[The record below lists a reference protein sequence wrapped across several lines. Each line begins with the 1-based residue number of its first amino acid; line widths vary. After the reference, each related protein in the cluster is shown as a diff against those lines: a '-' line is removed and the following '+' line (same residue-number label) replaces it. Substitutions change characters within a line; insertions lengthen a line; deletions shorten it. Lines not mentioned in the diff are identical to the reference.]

1 MQSLL
6 DDYGL
11 ADVSKAAE
19 AVKQAVE
26 QGQFLKATELWS
38 MTESAVE
45 RVCTT
50 LHDLEKML
58 AGYLM
63 YCLILNCFMEVVFHR
78 GKQGK
83 QCLSSKI
90 YQQTLI

>member
-11 ADVSKAAE
+11 ADVSKAAK

-38 MTESAVE
+38 LTESAVE
-45 RVCTT
+45 QVCTT
-50 LHDLEKML
+50 LHNLKKML

-78 GKQGK
+78 GNRGK
-83 QCLSSKI
+83 QCLFSKI
-90 YQQTLI
+90 YQRTLI